1 MEKGLDAQT
10 LCVWNFLG
18 SAEVFK
24 LWLLFSL
31 IVERFHKNCNC
42 WSTIL
47 SQPQQH
53 VLSIKK
59 DLLRYLIPL
68 YKGVSPLFSQKSVSL
83 ITIPIVYLQFIM
95 KDPTLPPLLSL
106 IAIPGH
112 N

>member
-1 MEKGLDAQT
+1 MQKRLGRADIVYGIFWELH
-10 LCVWNFLG
+10 NFLNCG
-18 SAEVFK
+18 NYFIS
-24 LWLLFSL
+24 LWKDFIKIVIAGQLYCHNPNNMFYLL
-31 IVERFHKNCNC
+31 
-42 WSTIL
+42 
-47 SQPQQH
+47 
-53 VLSIKK
+53 KK

-83 ITIPIVYLQFIM
+83 MTIPFVYLHFIM